1 MEKFIHRENLA
12 LYRKRLE
19 EPHTVAEREVLLK
32 LLAEEEKKLVAEE
45 EKKEAPRE
53 RQLGSAIGQ
62 AQKGTDA
69 PTGGHEIRK
78 RR

>member
-32 LLAEEEKKLVAEE
+32 LLAEEERGSWL
-45 EKKEAPRE
+45 PR
-53 RQLGSAIGQ
+53 
-62 AQKGTDA
+62 
-69 PTGGHEIRK
+69 RK
-78 RR
+78 RRRPQGKDSWAPR